1 MNELELNGLG
11 RPAPPEKSINSVSG
25 RKDVRPASTTPAQDT
40 VELSD
45 LPDLS
50 ALEAAVEKDFVVKR
64 SGLEGRLGSA
74 YPPLE
79 TVDRVAAML
88 AGALAPNS
96 GTPES

>member
-11 RPAPPEKSINSVSG
+11 RPTPPDKLVNSVTG
-25 RKDVRPASTTPAQDT
+25 RKDVRPPSTAPAQDT

-45 LPDLS
+45 LPDIS

-64 SGLEGRLGSA
+64 SGLEGKLGSA

-88 AGALAPNS
+88 AGALAPSSGNS
-96 GTPES
+96 ES